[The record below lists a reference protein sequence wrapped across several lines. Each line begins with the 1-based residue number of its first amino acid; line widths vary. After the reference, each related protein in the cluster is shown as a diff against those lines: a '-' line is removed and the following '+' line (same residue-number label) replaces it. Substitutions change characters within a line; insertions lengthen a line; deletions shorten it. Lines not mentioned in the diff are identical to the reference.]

1 MVGISAKMKNSD
13 AYGLRVGD
21 LIMWNKMAPGRRDL
35 HACGLITEN
44 YGDGNV
50 SILIENQSFDVSWNQ
65 VILVIPPSNKIRETV
80 CEA

>member
-1 MVGISAKMKNSD
+1 MRNSE
-13 AYGLRVGD
+13 AFGLKVGD

-44 YGDGNV
+44 HGDGHISV
-50 SILIENQSFDVSWNQ
+50 LIENQTFDVSWNQ
-65 VILVIPPSNKIRETV
+65 VILVIPPSDQIRGVV

>member
-1 MVGISAKMKNSD
+1 MRNSE
-13 AYGLRVGD
+13 AYGLKVGD

-44 YGDGNV
+44 RGNGNV
-50 SILIENQSFDVSWNQ
+50 SVLIENQTFDVSWNQ
-65 VILVIPPSNKIRETV
+65 VILVVPPSDKIRGVV